1 MREISY
7 QVRHVVTLP
16 DEFPETDEPTVLT
29 VEEMTNATVW
39 SLIADLH
46 GGSAITVTTRGER
59 LDK

>member
-16 DEFPETDEPTVLT
+16 DEFPESDEPTVLT
-29 VEEMTNATVW
+29 VEEHTNATMW
-39 SLIADLH
+39 SLIADKH
-46 GGSAITVTTRGER
+46 GGSAVAVTTRAER